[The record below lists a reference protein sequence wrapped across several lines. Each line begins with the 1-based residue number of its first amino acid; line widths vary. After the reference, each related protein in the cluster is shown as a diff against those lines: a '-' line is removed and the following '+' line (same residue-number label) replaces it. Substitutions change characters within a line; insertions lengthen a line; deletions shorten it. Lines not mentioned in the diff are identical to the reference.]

1 MQERFKTFTL
11 LINKI
16 SRSIRK
22 IKTGEMAELEL
33 KSTHVS
39 CIYYLYTMQSLT
51 AKELCEVCEE
61 DKAAVSR
68 SIEYLEKGGYIET
81 VDKGNKKYK
90 RPLELTEKGYIIGKQ
105 LSERIDSILEQAS
118 AGISEEE
125 RAIMYRALAVI
136 SENLHKISSEYEN

>member
-22 IKTGEMAELEL
+22 IKAGEMAELEL

-81 VDKGNKKYK
+81 VDKDNKKYK
-90 RPLELTEKGYIIGKQ
+90 RPLELTEKGAIIGKQ

-136 SENLHKISSEYEN
+136 SENLQKISSEYEN